1 MPRPEPPAAARRHPV
16 IPIHAA
22 SVQPDPAAA
31 AAGSDCSGSEP
42 FALRVLGASMAPEFA
57 DGDIVII
64 EPDGPLHDGSFVL
77 LALPDEGWVLRR
89 LHCAPDGPAGAGGL
103 VDGDAGGAT
112 GGAAGRGWFVE
123 VLDGSRAP
131 RPLHDL
137 QAIAGVVI
145 QRARPGRRRETRWY
159 GRNTGATR

>member
-22 SVQPDPAAA
+22 SAQPDPAD
-31 AAGSDCSGSEP
+31 AGSECSGSEP

-57 DGDIVII
+57 DGDIVIV
-64 EPDGPLHDGSFVL
+64 EPDGALHDGSFVL
-77 LALPDEGWVLRR
+77 LELPDEGWVLRR
-89 LHCAPDGPAGAGGL
+89 LGRDRGDLPGVDGR
-103 VDGDAGGAT
+103 VDGDTGSAT
-112 GGAAGRGWFVE
+112 RQGWFVE

-159 GRNTGATR
+159 GGPTGLGA